1 LKAVSTLTTFDD
13 VESVGER
20 PSQRIRRLAIG
31 PVRHFGSI
39 PTRALAMH
47 EAFAALRRFA
57 QTDVSVMLLGETGVG
72 KEVLARTLH
81 DQSPRAR
88 RPFVV
93 FDCGAVAPSL
103 VESELLGHERGA
115 FTGALTSHAGA
126 FERAHGGTLFLDEI
140 GELPL
145 DLQPRLLRAL
155 ESRTVRRVG
164 GRQERQVD
172 IRVVAA
178 THRDLRAAVSAG
190 RFRQDLFFRLAVG
203 VVTVPPLRD
212 RFEDLSDLV
221 RDFITASGRPDL
233 RASEQALALLHGHTW
248 PGNVRELK
256 NVITYAVA
264 LLDPGED
271 VLEPHHLRL
280 LGAGIDDA
288 PWL

>member
-1 LKAVSTLTTFDD
+1 LTSVDD
-13 VESVGER
+13 AEIGGER
-20 PSQRIRRLAIG
+20 PSQRMRRLAVG
-31 PVRHFGSI
+31 SVRQFGSLS
-39 PTRALAMH
+39 TRARAMQ
-47 EAFAALRRFA
+47 EAFATLRRFA

-81 DQSPRAR
+81 RQSLRAG

-115 FTGALTSHAGA
+115 FTGALTSHAGV

-155 ESRTVRRVG
+155 ESREVRRVG
-164 GRQERQVD
+164 GRQERRVD
-172 IRVVAA
+172 VRVVAA
-178 THRDLRAAVSAG
+178 THRDLRAAVSSG
-190 RFRQDLFFRLAVG
+190 TFRQDLFFRLAVG

-212 RFEDLSDLV
+212 RFEDLYDLV
-221 RDFITASGRPDL
+221 RDLIATLGRPDL
-233 RASEQALALLHGHTW
+233 HASEQALAVLRGHTW

-256 NVITYAVA
+256 NVITYAIA
-264 LLDPGED
+264 LLDPD
-271 VLEPHHLRL
+271 VRVLEPRHLRL
-280 LGAGIDDA
+280 LGSGIDDA
-288 PWL
+288 PWSTVDRS